1 MAPVPGVLV
10 GEVNTQRELV
20 DAVRAGIV
28 EWSEAMHALQEN
40 EEIME
45 VVTNLSLFLQRL
57 TDVLKERGRLTAL
70 IIALVGIGFWGGL
83 LLCLQVATATTR
95 VAVRINVAGLRSL
108 VWSGVKWWVPVRLL
122 LTVGATGAAI
132 ALLLHDVEEQARVL
146 LAGVALLAGAFV
158 AQYQLA

>member
-1 MAPVPGVLV
+1 MHIAP
-10 GEVNTQRELV
+10 
-20 DAVRAGIV
+20 
-28 EWSEAMHALQEN
+28 
-40 EEIME
+40 
-45 VVTNLSLFLQRL
+45 
-57 TDVLKERGRLTAL
+57 
-70 IIALVGIGFWGGL
+70 
-83 LLCLQVATATTR
+83 CLQVATATTR